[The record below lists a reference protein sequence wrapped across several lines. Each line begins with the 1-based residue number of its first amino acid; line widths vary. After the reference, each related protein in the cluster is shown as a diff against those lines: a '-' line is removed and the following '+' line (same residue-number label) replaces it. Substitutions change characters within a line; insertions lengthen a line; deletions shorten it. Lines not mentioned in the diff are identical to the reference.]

1 MPNLHEIDTGIDVL
15 RETSHRLGS
24 DIKADIKARYLAMD
38 DRPWIVAFSGGKDST
53 LTLQLLFEA
62 LQQVPPKRRNRP
74 VYVLSSDTQVE
85 SPPVVEFLRTNLE
98 LVESSAKSLGLPV
111 TSHLVVPEVNDTYF
125 VRVIGYGYPPPS
137 RFMRWCTDRLKIKP
151 ANKFILEKIS
161 EHGEVMIL
169 LGARSEESQQRAD
182 SLRRHAGEN
191 GYHKHTS
198 LPNAYVY
205 APIREMTTDEV
216 WAYLVFNKSP
226 WGGDNIALRDLYK
239 EANAGEC
246 VVVLD
251 ETSKPCGNSRFGC
264 YTCTVV
270 DKDKSLEGFVAGGKE
285 EYRDLVEFRDWLVE
299 LRDNHENRMNVR
311 RNGAPGVGPL
321 KHSVRREALSRV
333 LSMQERLGEEL
344 ISPAEIS
351 AIRQAWLSESLQ

>member
-1 MPNLHEIDTGIDVL
+1 MTNLHEIETGIDVL
-15 RETSHRLGS
+15 REEAFRLGS
-24 DIKADIKARYLAMD
+24 QIKADIRTRYQTSD
-38 DRPWIVAFSGGKDST
+38 GRPWIVAFSGGKDST
-53 LTLQLLFEA
+53 LALQLVFEA
-62 LQQVPPKRRNRP
+62 LQEVPPKRRTRP

-85 SPPVVEFLRTNLE
+85 SPPVVESVRTNLD
-98 LVESSAKSLGLPV
+98 LVEKSARSLGLPI

-161 EHGEVMIL
+161 QHGEVLIV
-169 LGARSEESQQRAD
+169 LGARSEESQSRAE
-182 SLRRHAGEN
+182 SLRRHEGEN

-205 APIREMTTDEV
+205 APLRDMTTDEV

-246 VVVLD
+246 TIVLD
-251 ETSKPCGNSRFGC
+251 ETTKPCGNSRFGC

-270 DKDKSLEGFVAGGKE
+270 DHDKSLEGFVLGGRE
-285 EYRDLVEFRDWLVE
+285 EFRDLVEFRDWLVE
-299 LRDNHENRMNVR
+299 LRDNHDYRMTVR
-311 RNGAPGVGPL
+311 RNGQPGVGPL
-321 KHSVRREALSRV
+321 KLEVRRQILDRLFE
-333 LSMQERLGEEL
+333 MQQRLGEEL
-344 ISPAEIS
+344 ISSGEVA
-351 AIRQAWLSESLQ
+351 AIRQAWLSEEL